1 MTLEKA
7 LRQLAARADKPGAET
22 TDDLACLARE
32 VEVIGEAVLDSISD
46 VAMPLLQ
53 VLLATDSAAAGTL
66 PCARALPTRTLASW
80 PPAHMHTCRV
90 HRSSFVARSGD
101 SRADFAHPA
110 APTTVS
116 DRQGHGITQRF
127 HGTS

>member
-53 VLLATDSAAAGTL
+53 VLLATDSAAAGIL
-66 PCARALPTRTLASW
+66 PCARAADAHTRKLATCTH
-80 PPAHMHTCRV
+80 AHVPSPSIVVCGPQRRFTGKFCSPSSANNCL
-90 HRSSFVARSGD
+90 RSTRPRYYSKIPR
-101 SRADFAHPA
+101 H
-110 APTTVS
+110 
-116 DRQGHGITQRF
+116 
-127 HGTS
+127 